1 MQLQGKPYNIVQILG
16 MATKFSLNTLFCS
29 GNRYARIISFSLN
42 VRKFLK
48 LNSYILE
55 NAHIYV
61 YINVWRSKIFWKI
74 FSKWRIIL
82 RKSFKLTTKLNVI
95 SLSLSFDPI
104 QSHENFSLNL
114 KTFQPTLE
122 EKKTE
127 EIKTNHFETR
137 LLSLLYPLA
146 LTLANDFQRRNIPAI
161 PNETWSAIFLR
172 ARLAAIVRVSQIDKL
187 GQETTCENGRWSPPP
202 SERKCWDTESRFAV
216 GNTCGSE
223 GGLWKSLAELV
234 FPAGRRFSTATP
246 LLLAIPRVFLPD
258 DDLFLTYTSLGTR
271 PRGHSTSLELEITSS
286 WKPIFRGPTEMS
298 WGGKGWRGE
307 HVAGKNE
314 KYRLSPPPPSL
325 FPCGDSYGLRYLYGI
340 LLSCRQTTG
349 RKILG

>member
-1 MQLQGKPYNIVQILG
+1 
-16 MATKFSLNTLFCS
+16 MAD
-29 GNRYARIISFSLN
+29 
-42 VRKFLK
+42 
-48 LNSYILE
+48 
-55 NAHIYV
+55 
-61 YINVWRSKIFWKI
+61 
-74 FSKWRIIL
+74 
-82 RKSFKLTTKLNVI
+82 
-95 SLSLSFDPI
+95 DP
-104 QSHENFSLNL
+104 L
-114 KTFQPTLE
+114 
-122 EKKTE
+122 
-127 EIKTNHFETR
+127 
-137 LLSLLYPLA
+137 
-146 LTLANDFQRRNIPAI
+146 
-161 PNETWSAIFLR
+161 
-172 ARLAAIVRVSQIDKL
+172 
-187 GQETTCENGRWSPPP
+187 P